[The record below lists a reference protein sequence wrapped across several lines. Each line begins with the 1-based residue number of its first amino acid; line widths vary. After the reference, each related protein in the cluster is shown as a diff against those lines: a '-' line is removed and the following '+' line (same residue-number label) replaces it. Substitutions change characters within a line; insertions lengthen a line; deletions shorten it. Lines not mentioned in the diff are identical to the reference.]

1 MTPRWVVNEPIRALE
16 IWIKLLVVIFLFCL
30 LSRIAGDAEETPPL
44 ATATA
49 DRAAVV
55 EGNNAFAIDLY
66 GQLRTQSGN
75 LFFSPDSIST
85 ALAMTYA
92 GARGDTATEMA
103 KTLHFTL
110 PPLRLHSAMGSL
122 LGDLNA
128 PHDGYQLRMAN
139 ALWAQ
144 QGHAFLD
151 DFLKLTKS
159 DYGAGF
165 KQVDFKD
172 ATEAAR
178 LTINQWVE
186 QQTDDKIKDLLQPG
200 VLSSRTRLV
209 LTNAIYFKGD
219 WQTQFDKAQTRDEDF
234 HLSAAQN
241 VKASM
246 MHREGGFNYFDGG
259 TFQILEIPYKSA
271 ELSMI
276 VLLPKDVGGMFAL
289 EQSLTAPNTRQWL
302 GQLRPVPK
310 VIMTLPK
317 FKMTQQFELQDTL
330 GAMGMTLA
338 FDAHADFSGMT
349 GNREFYI
356 SAAIHK
362 AYIDVNEE
370 GTEAAAA
377 TAVVMRSM
385 MARMQQPAP
394 PVFRADHPFIFLIR
408 DNRSGGILFMGRV
421 TDPTR

>member
-1 MTPRWVVNEPIRALE
+1 M
-16 IWIKLLVVIFLFCL
+16 FLMWMIL
-30 LSRIAGDAEETPPL
+30 PMNGLSAETPPL
-44 ATATA
+44 A
-49 DRAAVV
+49 DRAAMV

-110 PPLRLHSAMGSL
+110 PPQRLHPAMGGL

-128 PHDGYQLRMAN
+128 PHDGYKLRMAN

-144 QGHAFLD
+144 QGYTFLD
-151 DFLKLTKS
+151 DFLKVTKS
-159 DYGAGF
+159 DYDAGL

-172 ATEAAR
+172 APETAR

-241 VKASM
+241 VKAPM

-276 VLLPKDVGGMFAL
+276 VLLPNDVGGMFAL

-349 GNREFYI
+349 GNREFSI

>member
-1 MTPRWVVNEPIRALE
+1 VNEPIRALE

-75 LFFSPDSIST
+75 LFFSPESIST
-85 ALAMTYA
+85 DLAMTYA
-92 GARGDTATEMA
+92 GARGDTAAEMA

-110 PPLRLHSAMGSL
+110 PPQRLHPAMGGL

-128 PHDGYQLRMAN
+128 PHDGYKLRVAN

-144 QGHAFLD
+144 QGYTFLD
-151 DFLKLTKS
+151 DFLKLTNS

-178 LTINQWVE
+178 LKINQWVE
-186 QQTDDKIKDLLQPG
+186 QQTDNKIKDLLQPG

-241 VKASM
+241 VKAPM

-276 VLLPKDVGGMFAL
+276 VLLPNDVGGMFAL